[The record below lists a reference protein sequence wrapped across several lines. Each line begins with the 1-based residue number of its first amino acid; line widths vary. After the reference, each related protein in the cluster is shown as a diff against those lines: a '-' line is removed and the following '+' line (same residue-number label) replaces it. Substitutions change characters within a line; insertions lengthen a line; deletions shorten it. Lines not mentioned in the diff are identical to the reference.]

1 MSWIALRMLTGDR
14 SKFLGLIFG
23 VTFATLLMTQQ
34 VSIFMGVL
42 TRTGNPILEVHDADI
57 WVMDNRVRYL
67 DEAPGLQDIDLLRV
81 RGVPGVDWAVRTYR
95 GIVRARLEDGNTRNV
110 RLSGLDDESLV
121 GAPREMIVGRMED
134 LSRPDAV
141 IIDRAGYEY
150 MWGPP
155 NPASDGTNKGYQ
167 LGRTFEL
174 NDRRAVLV
182 GVCQVAPPFF
192 SDPII
197 YARYSQAARYVP
209 RERNLMNYVLVKAR
223 DGVDHRELSKA
234 IEERTGRT
242 ALPRRDFFCKTVGY
256 FLGSTGIPINFGITI
271 ALGFIVGAAVTGQT
285 LYLFIVESLKQFG
298 ALKAM
303 GIPNRG
309 ILWMISLQALLVGSI
324 GYGLGVGLTALFFI
338 GTGNITHMAGLH
350 MTWVAL
356 LGTGAAVLVIVI
368 ATSIISARRVLT
380 LEPAV
385 VFRQ

>member
-1 MSWIALRMLTGDR
+1 MTWIALRMLTGDR
-14 SKFLGLIFG
+14 SKYLGLVFG

-34 VSIFMGVL
+34 VSIFMGIL
-42 TRTGNPILEVHDADI
+42 TRTGNQILEVRDADI

-67 DEAPGLQDIDLLRV
+67 DESPGLQDIDLMRV
-81 RGVPGVDWAVRTYR
+81 RGVPGVAWAVRTYR

-110 RLSGLDDESLV
+110 RLSGLDDETLV
-121 GAPREMIVGRMED
+121 GAPREMIAGSLEG
-134 LSRPDAV
+134 LKRPDAV
-141 IIDRAGYEY
+141 IIDKAGYEY
-150 MWGPP
+150 MWGKEP
-155 NPASDGTNKGYQ
+155 YR

-197 YARYSQAARYVP
+197 YARYSQASRYVP
-209 RERNLMNYVLVKAR
+209 RERNLMNYVLVKAKE
-223 DGVDHRELSKA
+223 GVDPVELCHT

-242 ALPRRDFFCKTVGY
+242 ALTQRQFFWKTVGY
-256 FLGSTGIPINFGITI
+256 FLGSTGIPVNFGITI

-285 LYLFIVESLKQFG
+285 LYLFTVENLKQFG

-309 ILWMISLQALLVGSI
+309 ILWMILLQALLVGGI
-324 GYGLGVGLTALFFI
+324 GFGLGVGLTAIFFI
-338 GTGNITHMAGLH
+338 TTGNITHLAGLH
-350 MTWVAL
+350 MTWAAL
-356 LGTGAAVLVIVI
+356 LGTGVAVVLIVI
-368 ATSIISARRVLT
+368 ATSIISARRVLV

-385 VFRQ
+385 VFRG